1 MIREQQST
9 AQNEVVQPEQPAQS
23 VTQILYSDNIP
34 VATTV
39 ESAVALPAA
48 MPEQTKT
55 ISPATKDRQRT
66 STLKD
71 SWRTMLESIGNL
83 SDTVKANF
91 DTMRN
96 EIAAEKVRA
105 DDLREGI
112 PRMPWHD
119 IQACVTGVAAR
130 DIAAHFVLVSK
141 TQCHVGSLCIF
152 SAGITIAWR
161 KGCLI

>member
-1 MIREQQST
+1 MASQPSVT
-9 AQNEVVQPEQPAQS
+9 QPEEPAQS
-23 VTQILYSDNIP
+23 VTQILYSDNLP

-39 ESAVALPAA
+39 ESAVPLPAPA
-48 MPEQTKT
+48 PDQTKT

-66 STLKD
+66 ATLKE

-91 DTMRN
+91 DTMRSEMALERVRLD
-96 EIAAEKVRA
+96 EI
-105 DDLREGI
+105 REGI

-130 DIAAHFVLVSK
+130 DIAAHFVLVRNR
-141 TQCHVGSLCIF
+141 T
-152 SAGITIAWR
+152 R
-161 KGCLI
+161 Y